1 MPYNR
6 GMKQITLV
14 LPFALPAP
22 ELAPDL
28 MRALPAPALA
38 ALVSRSAAH
47 QRVAFDGGTRHLPHE
62 LWLADAMGLAGPA
75 PAPDAAPAFARAVM
89 RGMGIDEPDGTWFIV
104 NPVHVQIARNHLLM
118 SDQRRVRLSGP
129 DARAL
134 FDAARPYFDESGKP
148 LLYGDAENWF
158 VRADD
163 WAGLRTASP
172 DAAAGQNLNA
182 WMPEGGG
189 ELACRKLQNEVQ
201 MLWFEHPVNLAR
213 EARGEPAINAFW
225 LWGGA
230 AATAISSPGPAG
242 ELIAAIDA
250 PAWMQALAGART
262 ATSTSTAASVMTDPR
277 ERALVLSGS
286 LIEASLAS
294 DWAAWLARMQRLEH
308 EWFAP
313 LLAALKSGRID
324 RVTLVLNHRDAYAQ
338 LTATTLSQ
346 RKFWRRPT
354 LNRLLP

>member
-47 QRVAFDGGTRHLPHE
+47 QRVAFDGVTRHLPHE
-62 LWLADAMGLAGPA
+62 LWLADALGLAG

-89 RGMGIDEPDGTWFIV
+89 RGMGMDMPDGTWFIV
-104 NPVHVQIARNHLLM
+104 SPVHVQIARNHLLM

-134 FDAARPYFDESGKP
+134 FDAAKPYFDESGKP
-148 LLYGDAENWF
+148 LVYGDAENWF

-230 AATAISSPGPAG
+230 AAPAISAPGPSPAPGPAG

-250 PAWMQALAGART
+250 PPWMQALAGATVAT
-262 ATSTSTAASVMTDPR
+262 AATATAASVVTDPR
-277 ERALVLSGS
+277 
-286 LIEASLAS
+286 
-294 DWAAWLARMQRLEH
+294 EH

-313 LLAALKSGRID
+313 LLATLKSGRID
-324 RVTLVLNHRDAYAQ
+324 RVTLVLNHRDAYTQ